1 MSYAAFGYH
10 PTNLADAAFT
20 EFDMK
25 RAHLVI
31 TLAVLAILV
40 SVATA
45 AQAQTQTP
53 NFSGRWALVP
63 DPAAQGP
70 GGGLGQSAVIKQ
82 DAGTM
87 TINRTTQMGEV
98 TTVYKLDGSESKNTL
113 NFQGNALEQLSKTK
127 WEGGTL
133 HVATTMNFDGN
144 AVNVTMAMS
153 LDPSGNLIVVSTRPD
168 FQGGGSP
175 VTTKATYKKSE

>member
-1 MSYAAFGYH
+1 
-10 PTNLADAAFT
+10 
-20 EFDMK
+20 MK
-25 RAHLVI
+25 RAHTVI
-31 TLAVLAILV
+31 TLAVVAILV
-40 SVATA
+40 SAATA
-45 AQAQTQTP
+45 AQAQTP
-53 NFSGRWALVP
+53 NFAGKWALVP

-87 TINRTTQMGEV
+87 TITRTTQMGEV

-113 NFQGNALEQLSKTK
+113 TFQGNPIEQLSKTK

-153 LDPSGNLIVVSTRPD
+153 LDPSGNLVVVSTRPD

-175 VTTKATYKKSE
+175 VTTKATYKKAE